1 MIRIAVISKRYQY
14 IIDQFKT
21 TIYQD
26 DIHYTIEPYHQTSC
40 YDIYFIEIEK
50 RQDLKILDILK
61 RTDETLIYIIGPKDF
76 DLAHLCIQYQVH
88 LYLIKEQLKE
98 ELVKYQEHILKHIQ
112 ERFQYYTYQKRG
124 MSLQIRLSQIYYVES
139 LRHRLI
145 IHCLEGDFEERKN
158 LREFLKQIS
167 SKQFV
172 QIHKSYIVNRQYIHK
187 INQQDMILKNQI
199 CLPIGKTFKKAIM

>member
-1 MIRIAVISKRYQY
+1 MIRIAVIQKGLQY

-21 TIYQD
+21 TIHQE

-124 MSLQIRLSQIYYVES
+124 MSLEIE
-139 LRHRLI
+139 
-145 IHCLEGDFEERKN
+145 N
-158 LREFLKQIS
+158 
-167 SKQFV
+167 
-172 QIHKSYIVNRQYIHK
+172 
-187 INQQDMILKNQI
+187 
-199 CLPIGKTFKKAIM
+199 

>member
-14 IIDQFKT
+14 IIDQLKT

-26 DIHYTIEPYHQTSC
+26 DIHYTIEPYNQTSC
-40 YDIYFIEIEK
+40 YDIHIIEIEK

-112 ERFQYYTYQKRG
+112 ERFQYYTYH
-124 MSLQIRLSQIYYVES
+124 LL
-139 LRHRLI
+139 LFLNLI
-145 IHCLEGDFEERKN
+145 L
-158 LREFLKQIS
+158 FLLL
-167 SKQFV
+167 
-172 QIHKSYIVNRQYIHK
+172 
-187 INQQDMILKNQI
+187 IL
-199 CLPIGKTFKKAIM
+199 F